1 MRFERARQLSGLP
14 SLTRRVVM
22 GATLLASCS
31 GCATW
36 TAGANCGDCETCR
49 PGPLRSLVQAVQC
62 VEIPCA
68 IAIPH
73 PSWARDHGA
82 RPPSVPREEIIQV
95 RGRFHAVPTRPVFAP
110 KPEVVLERGGVPTPV
125 PTETLKPVPEPEPA
139 AQPPT
144 QAEGPPMLRKPGPRR
159 PNGAPAIPMQ
169 APADPRTA
177 DSAPTRGEQVS
188 LAVQVVEEDEGP
200 RLTHPVRVPTRPS
213 QDAWRRRSAR

>member
-1 MRFERARQLSGLP
+1 M
-14 SLTRRVVM
+14 TV
-22 GATLLASCS
+22 LLLVPCS

-36 TAGANCGDCETCR
+36 TAGTNGGECDTCR
-49 PGPLRSLVQAVQC
+49 PGPLRSLVHAVQC

-68 IAIPH
+68 IAIPQ

-82 RPPSVPREEIIQV
+82 EQPSISREEIIQV

-110 KPEVVLERGGVPTPV
+110 KPEVVLERGGVPTPA
-125 PTETLKPVPEPEPA
+125 PTESLTPVPEPEPA
-139 AQPPT
+139 AEPPT

-177 DSAPTRGEQVS
+177 ESAPASGEQVS
-188 LAVQVVEEDEGP
+188 LAVEVVEAEEVGP
-200 RLTHPVRVPTRPS
+200 RLAPPVQVPTRPR
-213 QDAWRRRSAR
+213 QDAWRRRSTR